1 MSVYLIDNDSFFGY
15 RVRRV
20 IGGVP
25 HQHYF
30 SLLGNGKRLKGK
42 ERAEVEFSAEK
53 LDLKL
58 EKQQTKARRSR
69 ERESIPSNRAG
80 DPLGVKGISVRSK
93 RTVRGEKSY
102 SYTVFQVNCMSKIEG
117 KPICTTFSIDAHGW
131 EGAWLQAVRFYA
143 KHKGLRQYGHLVKRI
158 PSQQK
163 AKRILK
169 QKTRKAG

>member
-30 SLLGNGKRLKGK
+30 SLLGDGKRLHGK
-42 ERAEVEFSAEK
+42 DRVAVESSAVK
-53 LDLKL
+53 LDQKL

-80 DPLGVKGISVRSK
+80 DPMGVKGISVRRK
-93 RTVRGEKSY
+93 RTVRGEKRY
-102 SYTVFQVNCMSKIEG
+102 DYTVFQVNCMSKLEE
-117 KPICTTFSIDAHGW
+117 KPVCTTFSVDAHGW
-131 EGAWLQAVRFYA
+131 EGAWLLAVRFYA
-143 KHKGLRQYGHLVKRI
+143 KHKGLRQYGHLLERI

-163 AKRILK
+163 AKKILK
-169 QKTRKAG
+169 QKELMAG